1 MDRRSV
7 LGTMSGLVLGAV
19 LGFWWRGSPP
29 EASPPREPPAQIILP
44 PPAVTAA
51 SPEPELELPV
61 REPEPALPEPAG
73 PYERALRVVADY
85 SGEGVVRCPV
95 GDALP
100 EGEVVGISRARVED
114 GVLVGSVEE
123 PSGRARILLPGDP
136 RSAAPRLVL
145 RWWDAWPGDAGSCE
159 LLVPEQVLVTGR
171 VVDGQGRGVVAEVG
185 NAVDGTVATAPDGT
199 FVARCWRGA
208 ECPLAAR
215 REMGKPWGPFETLV
229 VEGPSLD
236 GIELRLDEAPHRD
249 LRAYLEDEVAEN
261 ERLAKQ
267 PDPLRLALSDPELPA
282 EARALIE
289 AWLDEQA
296 EARAI
301 AKNLLADVE

>member
-1 MDRRSV
+1 MDRKSV
-7 LGTMSGLVLGAV
+7 LGTIGGLVLGAV
-19 LGFWWRGSPP
+19 FGFWWRGSPA
-29 EASPPREPPAQIILP
+29 EAEPASEPLAQIAAP
-44 PPAVTAA
+44 PPVVTVA
-51 SPEPELELPV
+51 SPEPELELP
-61 REPEPALPEPAG
+61 EPEPEPEMLEPAG

-85 SGEGVVRCPV
+85 AGEGVVRCPV

-100 EGEVVGISRARVED
+100 EGEVVGIGRARVEN

-123 PSGRARILLPGDP
+123 PSGRARLLLPSDP

-159 LLVPEQVLVTGR
+159 LLTPEQVLVTGR
-171 VVDGQGRGVVAEVG
+171 VVDAQGRGVQSEVG

-199 FVARCWRGA
+199 FTVRCWRGA

-215 REMGKPWGPFETLV
+215 GAMGKPWGPFETLV

-236 GIELRLDEAPHRD
+236 GIELRLDEAPQRD
-249 LRAYLEDEVAEN
+249 LRAYLQDQVAED

-267 PDPLRLALSDPELPA
+267 PDPLRLALSDPELPS
-282 EARALIE
+282 EARELIE